1 VLHSVFLLLFMFLLA
16 PLMVHIPMA
25 ALAAV
30 LFVVAWNM
38 SEAHRFV
45 HLMSAPIGDRAVLI
59 VTFLLTVLVDL
70 TVAIEVGVVL
80 AAIIF
85 MHRTANVVAI
95 QGGADLI
102 DRDVDDFQRPASDR
116 YTLRAEAPEGVEV
129 FQIRGPVF
137 FGMANRLAVALDR
150 SGAWPKAIVLRM
162 HQVPFMDAT
171 GAVTLSAFVKR
182 CQLHRTFV
190 VITGVSQQ
198 VRKDLLRFGIT
209 RPRCG
214 VAVFNDF
221 GKALALARQ
230 KAQSGARPALAA
242 TGRPSHYEPARPS

>member
-1 VLHSVFLLLFMFLLA
+1 
-16 PLMVHIPMA
+16 MA

-30 LFVVAWNM
+30 LVVVAWNM
-38 SEAHRFV
+38 SEAHRFL
-45 HLMSAPIGDRAVLI
+45 HLMSAPVGDRVVLI

-85 MHRTANVVAI
+85 MHRMANVVAI
-95 QGGADLI
+95 QSGADLI
-102 DRDVDDFQRPASDR
+102 DRDVDDFLRPASDR
-116 YTLRAEAPEGVEV
+116 YTARAELPEGVEM

-137 FGMANRLAVALDR
+137 FGMAGRLATALDR

-171 GAVTLSAFVKR
+171 GAVTLNAFLQR
-182 CQLHRTFV
+182 CRLHGTFV
-190 VITGVSQQ
+190 VITGVSRR
-198 VRKDLLRFGIT
+198 VKKDLLRFGMT
-209 RPRCG
+209 RSRRG

-221 GKALALARQ
+221 GKALELARQ
-230 KAQSGARPALAA
+230 KAAGDGSQPRDAIGQAA
-242 TGRPSHYEPARPS
+242 S